1 MGSCLLSFG
10 MRTAQVLVW
19 VILGVIAHTHGRP
32 SVLDNTKQETPN
44 KNYLKFFNI
53 KELIEKINIK
63 RFREFLSEKEDDHIP
78 TIDVSEEAITH
89 DKEIPN
95 NDPTDSSINSSSDNS
110 DDETEITTAPTINLE
125 EDMPND
131 TTDEGTT
138 ETEESELTNRFF
150 ISEESI
156 NAARKYGYKILL
168 KKINGKV
175 QAVGK
180 IRFEVPTLIEIHPGD
195 DDVISDDDKETAVGS
210 NPAVTDSAKNGA
222 EEATSKNAVV
232 SVEATT
238 QIAETTVY
246 NELVTTDATP
256 PETAA
261 PVDHYLA
268 PAEAEE
274 ASDVLSDYISNE
286 VDASSSPIMD
296 SILELAHNVVDVM
309 EKLDPETNII
319 LDMCALSVKEVEKML
334 HTFAENI
341 ESSLPTL
348 QEILN
353 VGSYLAGAAT
363 KEKAK
368 IGAQLL
374 TLLEDLLESIVPFQI
389 SGCGEDGSNAMI
401 SSISSVASQLDSL
414 ANYEVNARKAK
425 ALHSKATSLQLS
437 SWGLIQLK
445 HAVKLFYSQD
455 GICKEPTSKPSVILN
470 TLSKAVQGY
479 VPLTTIVGNQDSVK
493 ELQKTAAALKEASEE
508 LTSFEESGAE
518 YISPVSCA
526 STFGEMAQAV
536 VNAAEQ
542 LP

>member
-110 DDETEITTAPTINLE
+110 DDDTGLTTTPTINQ
-125 EDMPND
+125 DTPND
-131 TTDEGTT
+131 TTNDGAS
-138 ETEESELTNRFF
+138 ETEESEPTNRFF

-156 NAARKYGYKILL
+156 NAARNYGYKILL

-195 DDVISDDDKETAVGS
+195 DDVISDDDNETAVGN
-210 NPAVTDSAKNGA
+210 NPAVTDSANNGA
-222 EEATSKNAVV
+222 EEATNKNAVV
-232 SVEATT
+232 SVQTTT

-274 ASDVLSDYISNE
+274 ASDVLSDYIPNE
-286 VDASSSPIMD
+286 GDASSSPIMD
-296 SILELAHNVVDVM
+296 SILELAHNVVAVM
-309 EKLDPETNII
+309 EKLDPKTNIN

-334 HTFAENI
+334 HTFADNI

-368 IGAQLL
+368 I
-374 TLLEDLLESIVPFQI
+374 
-389 SGCGEDGSNAMI
+389 
-401 SSISSVASQLDSL
+401 
-414 ANYEVNARKAK
+414 
-425 ALHSKATSLQLS
+425 
-437 SWGLIQLK
+437 
-445 HAVKLFYSQD
+445 
-455 GICKEPTSKPSVILN
+455 
-470 TLSKAVQGY
+470 
-479 VPLTTIVGNQDSVK
+479 
-493 ELQKTAAALKEASEE
+493 
-508 LTSFEESGAE
+508 
-518 YISPVSCA
+518 
-526 STFGEMAQAV
+526 
-536 VNAAEQ
+536 
-542 LP
+542 

>member
-1 MGSCLLSFG
+1 MG
-10 MRTAQVLVW
+10 
-19 VILGVIAHTHGRP
+19 
-32 SVLDNTKQETPN
+32 
-44 KNYLKFFNI
+44 
-53 KELIEKINIK
+53 
-63 RFREFLSEKEDDHIP
+63 
-78 TIDVSEEAITH
+78 
-89 DKEIPN
+89 
-95 NDPTDSSINSSSDNS
+95 
-110 DDETEITTAPTINLE
+110 PTINLE
-125 EDMPND
+125 EDTPND
-131 TTDEGTT
+131 TTNDGAS
-138 ETEESELTNRFF
+138 ETEESEPTNRFF

-222 EEATSKNAVV
+222 EEATNKTVVV
-232 SVEATT
+232 SVETTT

-246 NELVTTDATP
+246 NELVTTDATL

-274 ASDVLSDYISNE
+274 ASDVLSDYIPNE
-286 VDASSSPIMD
+286 GDASSSPIMD

-309 EKLDPETNII
+309 EKLDPKTNIN

-334 HTFAENI
+334 HTFADNI

-374 TLLEDLLESIVPFQI
+374 NLLEDLLESIVPFQI

-479 VPLTTIVGNQDSVK
+479 VPLATIVGNQDSVK

-508 LTSFEESGAE
+508 LTSFKNQELKTSLLC
-518 YISPVSCA
+518 P
-526 STFGEMAQAV
+526 M
-536 VNAAEQ
+536 
-542 LP
+542 L